1 MMMKITVWQLPN
13 CVQCENTKRQL
24 DKRGIVYEV
33 RDLHRNPKAVER
45 FKELDLISAPIIET
59 DNKRWSGFRLDKINS
74 LDIHL
79 RTERMRGISVPLEPM
94 TQIAEDTTD
103 DE

>member
-1 MMMKITVWQLPN
+1 MMMKITVWTLPS
-13 CVQCENTKRQL
+13 CVQCDNTKRQL
-24 DKRGIVYEV
+24 DKRGIHYEV
-33 RDLHRNPKAVER
+33 RELNRNPKAVER

-74 LDIHL
+74 LDFHL
-79 RTERMRGISVPLEPM
+79 RTERMRGIGVPIKPM
-94 TQIAEDTTD
+94 SQIAEELTD